1 MKKRIFIT
9 LFLSILLSAHY
20 SAAEIPVWNL
30 DKAHSNFY
38 FSVDH
43 IFSKTRGHFEDY
55 SGTIKFDPNNL
66 ADSKIVFEIQVDSIN
81 TYNGKRDKH
90 LLSEDFFN
98 EPDFPV
104 MRFES
109 SEITASGNSNYNVKG
124 TFTVKGKEYDMTL
137 PLTFA
142 GVKDHPMMKNTLVA
156 GFNGSVTIDRLKH
169 GVGTGKF
176 YEAGVVGKDVD
187 ITVSLEVLNQK

>member
-1 MKKRIFIT
+1 MKKSIFIT
-9 LFLSILLSAHY
+9 LLLSIFLWTHN

-38 FSVDH
+38 FSIDH
-43 IFSKTRGHFEDY
+43 IFSKVRGHFDDY

-66 ADSKIVFEIQVDSIN
+66 AESKIIFEIQVDSIN

-98 EPDFPV
+98 EPDHPV
-104 MRFES
+104 IRFES
-109 SEITASGNSNYNVKG
+109 TEIASAGDNFYKVKG
-124 TFTVKGKEYDMTL
+124 TFNVKGKDYDLTL
-137 PLTFA
+137 PLAFA
-142 GVKDHPMMKNTLVA
+142 GGKDHPMMKNTLVA
-156 GFNGSVTIDRLKH
+156 GFNGSISIDRLKH

-187 ITVSLEVLNQK
+187 IIVSLEVLNKK

>member
-1 MKKRIFIT
+1 MKKSIFIT
-9 LFLSILLSAHY
+9 LLLSIFIYVHNG
-20 SAAEIPVWNL
+20 AAETPVWNL

-38 FSVDH
+38 FSIDH

-66 ADSKIVFEIQVDSIN
+66 PDSKIIFEIQVDSIN

-98 EPDFPV
+98 ESDFPL

-109 SEITASGNSNYNVKG
+109 SEITAAGNNLYNVKG
-124 TFTVKGKEYDMTL
+124 TFTVKGKEHDLTL
-137 PLTFA
+137 PLSFA
-142 GVKDHPMMKNTLVA
+142 GVKGHPMMKNTQVA

-169 GVGTGKF
+169 GIGSGKF
-176 YEAGVVGKDVD
+176 YESGVVGKDVD
-187 ITVSLEVLNQK
+187 IVVSLEVLNKK